1 MLYVLGHIQHECNRL
16 SAVTSEVSRDWPFQS
31 HKNLHQQAKIS
42 GGYRCAKFESSRFQ
56 TFSDSKLHLSA
67 KLTAVSVVQG
77 NVLVTVTT
85 VTDRKS
91 KALLVDPKK
100 EKQKRKTKNKKRKLA
115 VLSDWVGCSGCS
127 ERQKCLS
134 ISSEIMCDLSFMII
148 LFTAP
153 HLVWARSA
161 YTDRRIRS
169 FYHMRTNTQT
179 HTHIH
184 QPPSETINMLINVS
198 PNHDWQ
204 NTIAQSGSSRRQ
216 DNPQRPTTQNHLL

>member
-1 MLYVLGHIQHECNRL
+1 MLYVFGHIQQECNRP

-91 KALLVDPKK
+91 KALLVDTETPPPPKK
-100 EKQKRKTKNKKRKLA
+100 RNNNNRTLA

-134 ISSEIMCDLSFMII
+134 ISSELMCDLSFMII

-161 YTDRRIRS
+161 YKDMRIRS

-179 HTHIH
+179 HTHTYTNLPMK
-184 QPPSETINMLINVS
+184 QLIC
-198 PNHDWQ
+198 
-204 NTIAQSGSSRRQ
+204 
-216 DNPQRPTTQNHLL
+216 